1 MEMPLY
7 QGFDS
12 FMNCGGVGSCGT
24 CTVDVLEGAELLDE
38 RSDAEER
45 KLKKKPDSYR
55 LACQVRTDC
64 IALAWDPIPIC

>member
-1 MEMPLY
+1 MY

-12 FMNCGGVGSCGT
+12 FMNCGGVGNCGT
-24 CTVDVLEGAELLDE
+24 CVVNVVEGAELLSE

-55 LACQVRTDC
+55 LACQVR
-64 IALAWDPIPIC
+64 I